1 MALSISKKSIL
12 ALVAGMLLTFSF
24 APFSFWFISPLCI
37 ALFFYCLANTTW
49 QVAAKRGFLFGF
61 GWFACGISWV
71 HVSIAEYGGLP
82 LVVSLLLMAIL
93 AAYLALYSALAAGL
107 STHFKGHT
115 WLLAFIPL
123 FMASEWMRGTFLT
136 GFPWLSFGYS
146 LTDSPLNFLAPVV
159 GEFGLTVIVL
169 LLGYS
174 LWQLANKKW
183 LWLASTISSLMIC
196 ALVMTTLPQ
205 NKHTGDEVHVLL
217 VQGNIKQELRWA
229 PEQFAKTMLAYQDL
243 TRPNWDVD
251 LVVWPEAAIPE
262 VEALAQE
269 YLQNLDSA
277 AAFHNTALITGIV
290 DYQRP
295 TKTIYNTLIV
305 LGKKNP
311 EDLLGQYQF
320 LHPNRYRK
328 HNLLPIGEFVPFE
341 SLLRPIAPLFDLPMS
356 SFSRGDA
363 IQHNLKANGLN
374 ILPAICYEIVFAD
387 FVRSN
392 YHSNSDILLTVSND
406 AWFGDSHGPH
416 QHMQIARMRAMELG
430 RPLIR
435 VTNNGITGVYD
446 PLDHQQQTINQFEAT
461 VLKTSIKKISGD
473 TLYAQYGKGPIVLL
487 LIVIF
492 LVALFNNRHAFKF
505 FKPIKTN
512 K

>member
-1 MALSISKKSIL
+1 MSLTVTKKSIL

-24 APFSFWFISPLCI
+24 APFNIWLLSPLCL
-37 ALFFYCLANTTW
+37 ALFFYTIHQSPW
-49 QVAAKRGFLFGF
+49 RIAAKRGFLFGF

-93 AAYLALYSALAAGL
+93 AAYLAFYSALASGL
-107 STHFKGHT
+107 ASHFKGHN

-123 FMASEWMRGTFLT
+123 FMAAEWLRATFLT

-146 LTDSPLNFLAPVV
+146 LTDSTLNFLAPII
-159 GEFGLTVIVL
+159 GEFGLTIVVL

-174 LWQLANKKW
+174 IFQLFYKKW
-183 LWLASTISSLMIC
+183 IMFTSTISSLILC
-196 ALVMTTLPQ
+196 ALILPHFTQ
-205 NKHTGDEVHVLL
+205 NEYAGDEVHVLL

-229 PEQFAKTMLAYQDL
+229 PEQYSKTMLAYQDL

-251 LVVWPEAAIPE
+251 LVVWPEAAVPE
-262 VEALAQE
+262 IEALAQD

-290 DYQRP
+290 DYQRD
-295 TKTIYNTLIV
+295 TKAIYNTLIV
-305 LGKKNP
+305 VGKD
-311 EDLLGQYQF
+311 ESDALSGQYQY

-341 SLLRPIAPLFDLPMS
+341 SLLRPLAPLFDLPMS
-356 SFSRGDA
+356 SFSRGEA
-363 IQHNLKANGLN
+363 IQKNLRANGLN

-392 YHSNSDILLTVSND
+392 YHSDSDILFTVSND

-416 QHMQIARMRAMELG
+416 QHMQIARMRAIELG

-435 VTNNGITGVYD
+435 VTNTGVTGVYD
-446 PLDHQQQTINQFEAT
+446 PLSNQQLSINQFEAN
-461 VLKTSIKKISGD
+461 VLKTSIKKISGN
-473 TLYAQYGKGPIVLL
+473 TMYAQYGKTPLVLIL
-487 LIVIF
+487 LGLFII
-492 LVALFNNRHAFKF
+492 ALLNSRIDFSHLKRS
-505 FKPIKTN
+505 KTN